1 MNLKFFFNLTDIN
14 CAIYMAEEDFASQM
28 CYPKGYSPCIN
39 NNPSIGDRAMTK
51 IQFGCWLAN
60 SPTTIKKV
68 SSHSVPSSKDLVSTR
83 PRHPHPQI
91 FLIEMSDGSVHR
103 THKRNLVFIKPTSNI

>member
-1 MNLKFFFNLTDIN
+1 
-14 CAIYMAEEDFASQM
+14 MAEEDFASQM

-51 IQFGCWLAN
+51 VQFGCWLAN
-60 SPTTIKKV
+60 SLTTIKRV
-68 SSHSVPSSKDLVSTR
+68 SSRSVCTSCKDLVFTR
-83 PRHPHPQI
+83 PLHYHPPI
-91 FLIEMSDGSVHR
+91 FLIEMSDGSTYL